1 MSCLR
6 LWLNAP
12 PLDAGDHSYWAPETA
27 VAICK
32 DKPTSKTT
40 SEETDGK
47 ENVDNLCCDSGH
59 GRCAGDDKGNDRG
72 EAGKVVTTPK
82 KGKKNK
88 RRGKVLE
95 AEAST
100 EQQDGDAKSDC
111 FAAECCGVDGTKC
124 LNSTCDCSPERIKR
138 MEAIGEAIGEEMVR
152 MMEEASIK
160 KGHGKKGKKGGASR
174 GKADG
179 ETKKD
184 VKSSC
189 TSSGVKSGSVDNP
202 NNRGKADGET
212 KKDVKSSCTSSGVK
226 SGSVDNPNNVIL
238 FSGKTHDSSDKLPM
252 FPETKQS
259 VQPSETT
266 AQTDSSEK
274 LTMFSGK
281 KESDSSEKLTM
292 FSGKKRPVQR
302 PSGTEAKSD
311 SSDRLT
317 MFSGKKRPVQPS
329 GTEAQSDRSLGT
341 GAKLVEAATGNKAAD
356 GDNSTN
362 DDAKTKGILRRCA
375 HCKLVEVERKT
386 FKKCQ
391 R

>member
-40 SEETDGK
+40 SEETGGK
-47 ENVDNLCCDSGH
+47 ENVDNLCCDSG
-59 GRCAGDDKGNDRG
+59 RCAGDGKGNDRG

-88 RRGKVLE
+88 RRGKVSE

-160 KGHGKKGKKGGASR
+160 KGHGKKGKKGGAS
-174 GKADG
+174 
-179 ETKKD
+179 
-184 VKSSC
+184 
-189 TSSGVKSGSVDNP
+189 
-202 NNRGKADGET
+202 RGKADGET

-341 GAKLVEAATGNKAAD
+341 GAKLVESATGSKAAD